1 MGHSYA
7 VNTLHCVWSTYLR
20 KNLISED
27 LQPKVWQFIKSTGE
41 NHRIMVLACG
51 GMPNHVHALIVVP
64 PVMPLAKAIQTL
76 KANSSRFVSSHGIEF
91 DWQEGYGAFAVCQS
105 QLETVKRYIA
115 NQKEHHRRRNF
126 EEEFIALLKAHGVE
140 YDPRYV
146 FG

>member
-51 GMPNHVHALIVVP
+51 GMPNHVHALHCG
-64 PVMPLAKAIQTL
+64 
-76 KANSSRFVSSHGIEF
+76 SSGH
-91 DWQEGYGAFAVCQS
+91 ATCQS
-105 QLETVKRYIA
+105 HPNSESELFTFR
-115 NQKEHHRRRNF
+115 
-126 EEEFIALLKAHGVE
+126 LK
-140 YDPRYV
+140 PWN
-146 FG
+146 